1 MRAKVNPMTG
11 IVAERPGYFK
21 VDVRIYWRRGMNTY
35 DIAKTLSRL
44 YGREVKE
51 SEVYN
56 ILNEAR
62 Q

>member
-1 MRAKVNPMTG
+1 MSG

-21 VDVRIYWRRGMNTY
+21 IDVRIYWRRGMDTCR
-35 DIAKTLSRL
+35 IAWTLGRL

-56 ILNEAR
+56 ILDEAR